1 MTEKLIGQHR
11 SENIVFVRMDINRFR
26 LINAYWGETGGDE
39 LLKFIGEQIRL
50 AVSEYD
56 WSSYGRIESDV
67 FCFCI
72 PYEKEKCENSLQLLI
87 RKIGEYNTRYLIE
100 PSFGLYVVED
110 FQLSCENMFMYATL
124 AAKACKGKYM
134 KYSDFYNEKVS
145 DNLMIEQEITQDMQR
160 ALENE
165 EFIPYFQPKYNT
177 KTRRPYGAEALVR
190 WKHPEKGMI
199 SPGVFIPAFE
209 KNGFIG
215 NLDYYIW
222 GKVCQH
228 IRKWIDEGIEV
239 TPISVNMSRVELSNP
254 NLVGMLTGLIHK
266 YKIEPKY
273 LQLELTESA
282 YIDNPEFMDNTIKH
296 LHGAGFVVLMDD
308 FGSGYSSL
316 NTLKDISVDI
326 LKIDMKFLS
335 ADEANVKSK
344 KILASVIT
352 MAQWIGIPV
361 ITEGVE
367 TEEQYEFLKKLGCE
381 YIQGYYFAK
390 PMAPLDY
397 QDLITH

>member
-1 MTEKLIGQHR
+1 
-11 SENIVFVRMDINRFR
+11 
-26 LINAYWGETGGDE
+26 
-39 LLKFIGEQIRL
+39 
-50 AVSEYD
+50 
-56 WSSYGRIESDV
+56 
-67 FCFCI
+67 
-72 PYEKEKCENSLQLLI
+72 
-87 RKIGEYNTRYLIE
+87 
-100 PSFGLYVVED
+100 
-110 FQLSCENMFMYATL
+110 
-124 AAKACKGKYM
+124 
-134 KYSDFYNEKVS
+134 
-145 DNLMIEQEITQDMQR
+145 
-160 ALENE
+160 
-165 EFIPYFQPKYNT
+165 
-177 KTRRPYGAEALVR
+177 
-190 WKHPEKGMI
+190 
-199 SPGVFIPAFE
+199 
-209 KNGFIG
+209 
-215 NLDYYIW
+215 
-222 GKVCQH
+222 
-228 IRKWIDEGIEV
+228 
-239 TPISVNMSRVELSNP
+239 
-254 NLVGMLTGLIHK
+254 
-266 YKIEPKY
+266 
-273 LQLELTESA
+273 
-282 YIDNPEFMDNTIKH
+282 MDNTIKQ